1 MRLKGFHIRINGG
14 PKQFFPVK
22 TTIYRDAAAAVP
34 AIYGRRLPV
43 DVEIWSE
50 DLVPEY
56 GPYHYRI
63 RENEFGGIVVEHLLP
78 QPNAAG
84 QASG

>member
-1 MRLKGFHIRINGG
+1 MRLHGFHIRINGG

-34 AIYGRRLPV
+34 AVYGRRLPV

-63 RENEFGGIVVEHLLP
+63 RENEFGGLVVETLIP
-78 QPNAAG
+78 DAG
-84 QASG
+84 QTGNNP